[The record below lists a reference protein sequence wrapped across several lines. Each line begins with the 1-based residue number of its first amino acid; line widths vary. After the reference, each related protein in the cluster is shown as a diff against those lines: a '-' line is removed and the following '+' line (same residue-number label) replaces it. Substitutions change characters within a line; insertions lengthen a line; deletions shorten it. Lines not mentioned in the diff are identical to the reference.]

1 MLKELH
7 FLKSSELSEK
17 LHRGEISDELAFK
30 HLLAYS
36 VLFASYIYVPVVVT
50 CSDGKD
56 SWFWHQLLHFLVS
69 AGVQYW
75 GMKLL
80 YQTNSQGDGKDFFL
94 RWAAL
99 SLPVGIQVLII
110 GVILGA
116 VYGAVASITAW
127 WWLPE
132 SPGYLWQIMGIL
144 FAAMLQFVYFKL
156 MQYGLATCSGVSRVS
171 TAD

>member
-1 MLKELH
+1 MLKDLH

-36 VLFASYIYVPVVVT
+36 VLFAGYITVPVVVT
-50 CSDGKD
+50 CSADTD
-56 SWFWHQLLHFLVS
+56 SGFRYQILNFILS

-99 SLPVGIQVLII
+99 SLPVGIQVVII
-110 GVILGA
+110 SVILGA
-116 VYGAVASITAW
+116 VYGVVVSFTAQ
-127 WWLPE
+127 WLLE
-132 SPGYLWQIMGIL
+132 SPGYVWQIMGIL
-144 FAAMLQFVYFKL
+144 FGLVLQFVYFRL
-156 MQYGLATCSGVSRVS
+156 MQYSLAICSRGPHQ
-171 TAD
+171 TTPA